1 MGIEAKSKSLTHVN
15 TAKNLTHTH
24 THNPMALSRMTVRLV
39 LGALMVCLLLMKVTE
54 ANDSEPNYAP
64 IHAVRHDG
72 KHCDGGQANNGDQ
85 CREDDNKNVDVDDDV
100 DDTYKVVNKMSVSF
114 TTSAGQSMDP
124 LDVEDLENHVTVL

>member
-1 MGIEAKSKSLTHVN
+1 
-15 TAKNLTHTH
+15 
-24 THNPMALSRMTVRLV
+24 MALSRMTVLLG

-72 KHCDGGQANNGDQ
+72 KHCDGGHANNGNQ

-114 TTSAGQSMDP
+114 TASAGQSMNP
-124 LDVEDLENHVTVL
+124 LDVPNPSFDDLENHVTVLGH

>member
-1 MGIEAKSKSLTHVN
+1 
-15 TAKNLTHTH
+15 
-24 THNPMALSRMTVRLV
+24 MALSRRPVI
-39 LGALMVCLLLMKVTE
+39 LGLAALMVCLLLMKVTE

-72 KHCDGGQANNGDQ
+72 KHCDGGQANNGNQ
-85 CREDDNKNVDVDDDV
+85 CREDDDNNGDVDDDV

-124 LDVEDLENHVTVL
+124 SNVPDPSFDDLENHVTVLGH